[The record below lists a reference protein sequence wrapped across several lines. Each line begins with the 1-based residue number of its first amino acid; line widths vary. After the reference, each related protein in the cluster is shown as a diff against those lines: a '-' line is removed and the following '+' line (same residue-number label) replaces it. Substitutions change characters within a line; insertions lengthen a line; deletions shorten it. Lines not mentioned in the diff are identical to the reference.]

1 MKMIPV
7 HDKIVV
13 KLKEPEGEKR
23 TESGLILPDTA
34 QQGGVLEAKVRAVSE
49 GVYTQNKELIPIV
62 VKEGD
67 DIIISKHHGGQEYKL
82 NGEELLIMSQN
93 EVLSIIGGDDE

>member
-1 MKMIPV
+1 MKLKPV
-7 HDKIVV
+7 HDKIVI
-13 KLKEPEGEKR
+13 KLKEQEVEKR

-34 QQGGVLEAKVRAVSE
+34 TQGGLLEAEVIATGDGIYSHT
-49 GVYTQNKELIPIV
+49 GDIIPIV

-67 DIIISKHHGGQEYKL
+67 KIVVSKNHGGQEYKL

-93 EVLSIIGGDDE
+93 EVLSILEN